1 MQFTETSLPGVTII
15 DIERFGDERGSFAR
29 SFCVDEGVC
38 CGDRL
43 NWQFVAGVRC
53 KRLDERSDPALAL
66 TSSFFVSFVRLFVA
80 SNRQPTY
87 VADPHFL
94 AGLAR
99 PDGGESQSKRV

>member
-1 MQFTETSLPGVTII
+1 MLFEVGKK
-15 DIERFGDERGSFAR
+15 GSVREVLKVGGIVSHDVGA
-29 SFCVDEGVC
+29 SGDEGVC

-66 TSSFFVSFVRLFVA
+66 TSSFFDSFVRLFVA

-87 VADPHFL
+87 IADPHFL

-99 PDGGESQSKRV
+99 PDGGESQGERV